1 MIIGIDVD
9 GVLRDFD
16 NACIIEIL
24 MKTPIKRLRLT
35 EWDLEKRYIVADDSF
50 DVYKYI
56 FEEKAEKIFLGAE
69 PYEGVEEVLPL
80 IRKWAKQ
87 NDFRISIV
95 TTQIY
100 DDAKRYTVDWLIN
113 LQKRVGK
120 FFDDLIFTDKKHL
133 YVDILLDDNLK
144 NLEEARKYG
153 KIAVAM
159 ARPYNRL
166 WTGVS
171 VLNLKGFYNF
181 LQQRSWEYE

>member
-9 GVLRDFD
+9 GVLRNFD
-16 NACIIEIL
+16 KACIEVISKRTKIKEINVD
-24 MKTPIKRLRLT
+24 
-35 EWDLEKRYIVADDSF
+35 EWTLHKRYKVANDMF
-50 DVYKYI
+50 DIYRCI
-56 FEEKAEKIFLGAE
+56 FIEQPYDVFVNAE
-69 PYEGVEEVLPL
+69 PYEGVKEVLPL
-80 IRKWAKQ
+80 LADWAERYG
-87 NDFRISIV
+87 NRICAI
-95 TTQIY
+95 TTQVY
-100 DDAKRYTVDWLIN
+100 MEAKKYTIEWLTN
-113 LQKRVGK
+113 LQDEVCNV
-120 FFDDLIFTDKKHL
+120 FDDIIFTDKKYL

-144 NLEEARKYG
+144 NLEEARKYD